1 MISVVDN
8 AFHQLTQAAWHLK
21 AEAHAVD
28 MTGWRMV
35 DEVEVF
41 QLDDGTFI
49 VRVMEPEPDAPPKR
63 KRSKA
68 APDAEPEGEAE

>member
-49 VRVMEPEPDAPPKR
+49 VRVMEPDAPPKR